1 MPSVELTNQSIL
13 PMARS
18 FALVFLWSG
27 VRDQRRTGEREALP
41 DGRQLKRFE
50 GPRRPIPL
58 EPEEIRRFQRLG
70 EPERNPRGQAGGIG
84 FQDFH
89 RETVEGTSF
98 ALGHADGGAA
108 GGYRLKVV
116 NGTEIVPG
124 KYVWGP
130 GLNHQGLVVGPPDIK
145 VRATGHERSGAARK
159 RQVMVSLVKR
169 HVGQREC
176 ARVVENDDIFILH
189 VR

>member
-1 MPSVELTNQSIL
+1 MV
-13 PMARS
+13 RS
-18 FALVFLWSG
+18 FALIFLWPG
-27 VRDQRRTGEREALP
+27 VRGQGWTEKGDALP
-41 DGRQLKRFE
+41 DGRRLKRFE

-58 EPEEIRRFQRLG
+58 EPGEIRRFQRLD
-70 EPERNPRGQAGGIG
+70 ESECNPRGQAGGIR

-98 ALGHADGGAA
+98 AFGHADGGGA
-108 GGYRLKVV
+108 GAYRVKMM

-124 KYVWGP
+124 KYVWRP
-130 GLNHQGLVVGPPDIK
+130 GLNHQCFVVGPPDIK
-145 VRATGHERSGAARK
+145 VRAAGHERSGAARE

-169 HVGQREC
+169 HVGQRER
-176 ARVVENDDIFILH
+176 ARVVEDDDIFILH